1 MPPLSLR
8 VGDPERE
15 HAVLQLRRHLLD
27 GRLEMEEF
35 AERVGAA
42 YEAKTQADLDKA
54 MTGLP
59 PLPIEV
65 EPDRTPRHGED
76 DLPGIDWRPTSERFR
91 DPGSGRIMR
100 VWIDPGDGSRHHVA
114 E

>member
-1 MPPLSLR
+1 MSLR
-8 VGDPERE
+8 IGDPERE

-42 YEAKTQADLDKA
+42 YEANTQADLEKA

-59 PLPIEV
+59 ALPIEV
-65 EPDRTPRHGED
+65 EPSRNRRHGEV
-76 DLPGIDWRPTSERFR
+76 DLPAIGWHPTSERFR
-91 DPGSGRIMR
+91 DPSTGRIMR
-100 VWIDPGDGSRHHVA
+100 VWVDPGDASRHYIA

>member
-1 MPPLSLR
+1 MSLR

-35 AERVGAA
+35 AERVGVA
-42 YEAKTQADLDKA
+42 YEAKTQTDLDRA
-54 MTGLP
+54 MSGLP
-59 PLPIEV
+59 ALPIEV
-65 EPDRTPRHGED
+65 EASRNRRHGEV
-76 DLPGIDWRPTSERFR
+76 DLPAIGWHPTSERFR
-91 DPGSGRIMR
+91 DPSTGRIMR
-100 VWIDPGDGSRHHVA
+100 VWVDPGDASRHYIA

>member
-1 MPPLSLR
+1 MSLR
-8 VGDPERE
+8 IGDPERE

-59 PLPIEV
+59 ALPIEV
-65 EPDRTPRHGED
+65 EQSKNRRHGEV
-76 DLPGIDWRPTSERFR
+76 DLPAIGWHPTSERFR
-91 DPGSGRIMR
+91 DPSTGRIMR
-100 VWIDPGDGSRHHVA
+100 VWVDRGDASRHYVA